1 MTKMTTKTSTVA
13 NERFTFPKA
22 PLVEPT
28 ASGYVHLATEV
39 DKRPPFLPNSRR
51 KRELAAECKRWCER
65 LETDPRMISAVVF
78 DAFLIPPGRGEFVKR
93 RPGEVH
99 IARFDLSVLIE
110 TTSPE
115 AADAVKASPIYGALE
130 HAIDEAASFT
140 HTITATNVRRMG
152 PVGSVDHGKQ
162 GVFLFNYFFADDT
175 TQNVAVWEDT
185 AGWWGQETGLD
196 NSTVLLPRDDM
207 QSNYNIINH
216 CRWDSLR
223 DVLPS
228 LAFKKTF
235 RTFVLA
241 NFEANDVAAMPIL
254 YRMA

>member
-1 MTKMTTKTSTVA
+1 MTKMTTETSTVA
-13 NERFTFPKA
+13 NESLAFPKA
-22 PLVEPT
+22 PLVLPT
-28 ASGYVHLATEV
+28 TSGYIHLAAEV

-51 KRELAAECKRWCER
+51 KRELIAKCKRWCER
-65 LETDPRMISAVVF
+65 LEADPRVVSVVVF
-78 DAFLIPPGRGEFVKR
+78 DAFLIPPGRGEFVKN
-93 RPGEVH
+93 RPDKVH
-99 IARFDLSVLIE
+99 VARFDLSVLIE

-115 AADAVKASPIYGALE
+115 AADAVKASPICHKME
-130 HAIDEAASFT
+130 HAIEEAASFT

-152 PVGSVDHGKQ
+152 PVGSVDHEKQ

-175 TQNVAVWEDT
+175 AQNVAVWEDT

-196 NSTVLLPRDDM
+196 NSTVLLPREGER
-207 QSNYNIINH
+207 SEYNVINH

-228 LAFKKTF
+228 LALKRTF

-241 NFEANDVAAMPIL
+241 NFEARNVAAMPIL
-254 YRMA
+254 YRVA